1 MENNEYVVTEEVQ
14 EEVQEEPKKKK
25 GLFGHTVEEEPGKHS
40 KYAVLSAKTY
50 FWSIFIM
57 SIPALGWLIAI
68 IWACGLTRNK
78 NRSNLAKPAKPTE
91 RKPLA
96 SFIKTAPPSETK
108 PTDIK
113 SSSSAAPRSSL
124 LTKSTAG
131 KPSTSGKLVAL
142 ACSTGGPKSLQEV
155 IPMLPKNLD
164 APVVLVQ
171 HMPKGFT
178 LSLAQRLDTLS
189 EIKVSE
195 AVDGEVL
202 ESGHVYIAPGGM
214 HITVVPC
221 KEGHMI
227 KYDNGYNYG
236 IPMVTVYLLGHR
248 VGDIEEPILYVR
260 HKSFDYYGNVVTKGH
275 PNPFVE
281 SLVHDSIIVQI
292 PLLRGQKSNRL
303 EKILS
308 IFDQTNKDKYNTQVL
323 NIEENDFCGDADMER
338 IMHRLL
344 VAASN
349 SKVRQD
355 MNVEEEYFMAIE
367 NRDTAIMKRDKRIKE
382 LDLQVSEREAQIN
395 EQNAQI
401 NEQTAQINEQTAQI
415 NEQNAQI
422 NEQNA
427 QINEQNAQIN
437 EQNAQ
442 INEQNQALIT
452 SAKALKKTGFSVEDI
467 AKMTKL
473 PIDIV
478 RDL

>member
-1 MENNEYVVTEEVQ
+1 MIISVANPIYD
-14 EEVQEEPKKKK
+14 
-25 GLFGHTVEEEPGKHS
+25 TVF
-40 KYAVLSAKTY
+40 KYLLEDERIVKVL
-50 FWSIFIM
+50 I
-57 SIPALGWLIAI
+57 
-68 IWACGLTRNK
+68 
-78 NRSNLAKPAKPTE
+78 
-91 RKPLA
+91 
-96 SFIKTAPPSETK
+96 
-108 PTDIK
+108 
-113 SSSSAAPRSSL
+113 SSL
-124 LTKSTAG
+124 LQREVKSVEVRKHEYTNGNRDKISMFRIDFGAQVLQDDG
-131 KPSTSGKLVAL
+131 SYKLVL
-142 ACSTGGPKSLQEV
+142 IELQKTWLETE
-155 IPMLPKNLD
+155 
-164 APVVLVQ
+164 
-171 HMPKGFT
+171 T
-178 LSLAQRLDTLS
+178 LRFRQYLGTQYSSADN
-189 EIKVSE
+189 
-195 AVDGEVL
+195 
-202 ESGHVYIAPGGM
+202 
-214 HITVVPC
+214 
-221 KEGHMI
+221 MI
-227 KYDNGYNYG
+227 KYDNGDNYG

-260 HKSFDYYGNVVTKGH
+260 HKSFDYYGNVITKGL

-401 NEQTAQINEQTAQI
+401 NEQ
-415 NEQNAQI
+415 
-422 NEQNA
+422 
-427 QINEQNAQIN
+427 
-437 EQNAQ
+437 NAQ